1 MRPAGYMLTLA
12 ISSLTASWLFA
23 AEPATKAPAAKTEQ
37 PAAPEKN
44 AAADKSTADKDKKP
58 AADAA
63 KAGDEKT
70 AADKASSE
78 KGGEKA
84 SPQRFIPSEQVRA
97 DFDVSF
103 PVDI

>member
-1 MRPAGYMLTLA
+1 MRPAGYLLIALSTLTG
-12 ISSLTASWLFA
+12 SWLLA
-23 AEPATKAPAAKTEQ
+23 AEPTPAQKTTQSAATDKDAAT
-37 PAAPEKN
+37 N
-44 AAADKSTADKDKKP
+44 AAEKAADQDKKS
-58 AADAA
+58 ADA
-63 KAGDEKT
+63 KAGEEGT

-78 KGGEKA
+78 KKSGGKA